1 MEVLFESSWNP
12 FELNLKEVKTIFI
25 IETTL
30 NIKIAPLM
38 KKPAITE
45 QPIHPILAD
54 RWSSRAYDPS
64 QFISQESLLSLME
77 AARWSPSCMGEQP
90 WQFIVFQKKDA
101 TAWTQ
106 ALNCL
111 SIGNQ
116 NWAMDASI
124 LVLACAHKN
133 FSNNEKSNRWSQ
145 YDTGAACENICLQ
158 ATSMGLV
165 AHQMG
170 GFDVEKTRQLFQIP
184 SQYDLM
190 SFIAIG
196 YPLAIDKMSEASLI
210 KEKEARKRKPLREI
224 FFINQWGEKS
234 L

>member
-1 MEVLFESSWNP
+1 
-12 FELNLKEVKTIFI
+12 
-25 IETTL
+25 
-30 NIKIAPLM
+30 M

-45 QPIHPILAD
+45 QPIHPLLAD
-54 RWSSRAYDPS
+54 RWSSRAYDPAQLVS
-64 QFISQESLLSLME
+64 NESLLSIME
-77 AARWSPSCMGEQP
+77 AARWGPSCMGDQP
-90 WQFIVFQKKDA
+90 WQFIVFHKRDA
-101 TAWTQ
+101 TPWTQ

-124 LVLACAHKN
+124 LILACANQK
-133 FSNNEKSNRWSQ
+133 FSHNDKTNRWNQ

-158 ATSMGLV
+158 ATSLGLV

-170 GFDVEKTRQLFQIP
+170 GFDVEKTRELFQIP

-196 YPLAIDKMSEASLI
+196 FPLALEKISAEALS
-210 KEKEARKRKPLREI
+210 KEKEARKRKPLREV
-224 FFINQWGEKS
+224 FYTNHWGEQS

>member
-1 MEVLFESSWNP
+1 MESLLFN
-12 FELNLKEVKTIFI
+12 LNEVKTIFI

-30 NIKIAPLM
+30 NIKIALLM

-45 QPIHPILAD
+45 QPIHSIISD
-54 RWSSRAYDPS
+54 RWSSRAYDPD
-64 QFISQESLLSLME
+64 QLVSQESFLSLME
-77 AARWSPSCMGEQP
+77 AARWSPSCMGDQP
-90 WQFIVFQKKDA
+90 WQFITFHKKDA
-101 TAWTQ
+101 TSWTQ

-111 SIGNQ
+111 SVGNQ

-124 LVLACAHKN
+124 LILACARQS
-133 FSNNEKSNRWSQ
+133 FSNNEKPNRWNQ

-158 ATSMGLV
+158 ATSLGLV

-170 GFDVEKTRQLFQIP
+170 GFDVEKSRQLFQIP
-184 SQYDLM
+184 GQYDLM

-196 YPLAIDKMSEASLI
+196 YPLAVEKISAEALV

-224 FFINQWGEKS
+224 FYTNQWGEQS

>member
-1 MEVLFESSWNP
+1 
-12 FELNLKEVKTIFI
+12 
-25 IETTL
+25 
-30 NIKIAPLM
+30 
-38 KKPAITE
+38 
-45 QPIHPILAD
+45 
-54 RWSSRAYDPS
+54 
-64 QFISQESLLSLME
+64 
-77 AARWSPSCMGEQP
+77 MGDQP
-90 WQFIVFQKKDA
+90 WQFLVFNKKDA
-101 TAWTQ
+101 TPWTQ

-111 SIGNQ
+111 SVGNQ

-124 LVLACAHKN
+124 LILACARQS
-133 FSNNEKSNRWSQ
+133 FSNNEKPNRWNQ

-158 ATSMGLV
+158 ATSLGMV

-170 GFDVEKTRQLFQIP
+170 GFDVEKARQLFQIP

-196 YPLAIDKMSEASLI
+196 YPLAMEKVSSEALA

-224 FFINQWGEKS
+224 FYTNQWGEQS

>member
-1 MEVLFESSWNP
+1 MESLLFN
-12 FELNLKEVKTIFI
+12 LNEVKTIFI

-30 NIKIAPLM
+30 NIKIALLM

-45 QPIHPILAD
+45 QPIHSILSE
-54 RWSSRAYDPS
+54 RWSSRAYDPD
-64 QFISQESLLSLME
+64 QLVSQESFLSLME
-77 AARWSPSCMGEQP
+77 AARWSPSCMGDQP
-90 WQFIVFQKKDA
+90 WQFITFHKKDA
-101 TAWTQ
+101 TSWTQ

-111 SIGNQ
+111 SVGNQ

-124 LVLACAHKN
+124 LILACARQS
-133 FSNNEKSNRWSQ
+133 FSNNEKPNRWNQ

-158 ATSMGLV
+158 ATSLGLV

-170 GFDVEKTRQLFQIP
+170 GFDVEKSRQLFQIP
-184 SQYDLM
+184 GQYDLM

-196 YPLAIDKMSEASLI
+196 YPLAIEKISAEALV

-224 FFINQWGEKS
+224 FYTNQWGEQS

>member
-1 MEVLFESSWNP
+1 MESLLFN
-12 FELNLKEVKTIFI
+12 LNEVKTIFI

-30 NIKIAPLM
+30 NIKIALLM

-45 QPIHPILAD
+45 QPIHSILSD
-54 RWSSRAYDPS
+54 RWSSRAYDPD
-64 QFISQESLLSLME
+64 QLVSQESFLSLME
-77 AARWSPSCMGEQP
+77 AARWSPSCMGDQP
-90 WQFIVFQKKDA
+90 WQFITFHKKDA
-101 TAWTQ
+101 TSWTQ

-111 SIGNQ
+111 SVGNQ

-124 LVLACAHKN
+124 LILACARQS
-133 FSNNEKSNRWSQ
+133 FSNNEKPNRWNQ

-158 ATSMGLV
+158 ATSLGLV

-170 GFDVEKTRQLFQIP
+170 GFDVEKSRQLFQIP
-184 SQYDLM
+184 GQYDLM

-196 YPLAIDKMSEASLI
+196 YSLAEEKISAEALV

-224 FFINQWGEKS
+224 FYTNQWGEQS

>member
-1 MEVLFESSWNP
+1 MESLLFN
-12 FELNLKEVKTIFI
+12 LNEVKTIFI

-30 NIKIAPLM
+30 NIKIALLM

-45 QPIHPILAD
+45 QPIHSILSD
-54 RWSSRAYDPS
+54 RWSSRAYDPD
-64 QFISQESLLSLME
+64 QLVSQESFLSLME
-77 AARWSPSCMGEQP
+77 AARWSPSCMGDQP
-90 WQFIVFQKKDA
+90 WQFITFHKKDA
-101 TAWTQ
+101 TSWTQ

-111 SIGNQ
+111 SVGNQ

-124 LVLACAHKN
+124 LILACARQS
-133 FSNNEKSNRWSQ
+133 FSNNEKPNRWNQ

-158 ATSMGLV
+158 ATSLGLV

-170 GFDVEKTRQLFQIP
+170 GFDVEKSRQLFQIP
-184 SQYDLM
+184 GQYDLM

-196 YPLAIDKMSEASLI
+196 YPLAVEKISAEALV

-224 FFINQWGEKS
+224 FYTNQWGEKS

>member
-1 MEVLFESSWNP
+1 MESL
-12 FELNLKEVKTIFI
+12 LINLKEMKTIFI

-30 NIKIAPLM
+30 NIKISFSL

-45 QPIHPILAD
+45 QPIHAILAD
-54 RWSSRAYDPS
+54 RWSSRAYDAA
-64 QFISQESLLSLME
+64 QFVSEESILSLME
-77 AARWSPSCMGEQP
+77 AARWSPSCMGDQP
-90 WQFIVFQKKDA
+90 WQFLIFNKKDA
-101 TAWTQ
+101 TSWTQ

-124 LVLACAHKN
+124 LILACARQN
-133 FSNNEKSNRWSQ
+133 FLSNEKPNRWNQ

-158 ATSMGLV
+158 ATSLGMA

-196 YPLAIDKMSEASLI
+196 YPLSTEKVSAEVLA
-210 KEKEARKRKPLREI
+210 KEKEPRKRKSLREI
-224 FFINQWGEKS
+224 FYINQWGEQS

>member
-1 MEVLFESSWNP
+1 MESLLFN
-12 FELNLKEVKTIFI
+12 LNEVKTIFI

-30 NIKIAPLM
+30 NIKIALLM

-45 QPIHPILAD
+45 QPIHSIISD
-54 RWSSRAYDPS
+54 RWSSRAYDPD
-64 QFISQESLLSLME
+64 QLVSQESFLSLME
-77 AARWSPSCMGEQP
+77 AARWSPSCMGDQP
-90 WQFIVFQKKDA
+90 WQFITFHKKDA
-101 TAWTQ
+101 TSWTQ

-111 SIGNQ
+111 SVGNQ

-124 LVLACAHKN
+124 LILACARQS
-133 FSNNEKSNRWSQ
+133 FSSNEKPNRWNQ

-158 ATSMGLV
+158 ATSIGLV

-196 YPLAIDKMSEASLI
+196 YPLAIEKISAEALV

-224 FFINQWGEKS
+224 FYTNQWGEKS

>member
-1 MEVLFESSWNP
+1 
-12 FELNLKEVKTIFI
+12 
-25 IETTL
+25 
-30 NIKIAPLM
+30 M

-45 QPIHPILAD
+45 QPIHSILSD
-54 RWSSRAYDPS
+54 RWSSRAYDPD
-64 QFISQESLLSLME
+64 QLVSQESFLSLME
-77 AARWSPSCMGEQP
+77 AARWSPSCMGDQP
-90 WQFIVFQKKDA
+90 WQFISFHKKDA
-101 TAWTQ
+101 TSWTQ

-111 SIGNQ
+111 SVGNQ

-124 LVLACAHKN
+124 LILACARQS
-133 FSNNEKSNRWSQ
+133 FSNNEKPNRWNQ

-158 ATSMGLV
+158 ATSLGLV

-170 GFDVEKTRQLFQIP
+170 GFDVEKSRQLFQIP
-184 SQYDLM
+184 GQYDLM

-196 YPLAIDKMSEASLI
+196 YPLAEEKISAEALV

-224 FFINQWGEKS
+224 FYTNQWGKQS

>member
-1 MEVLFESSWNP
+1 MESLLFN
-12 FELNLKEVKTIFI
+12 LNEVKTIFI

-30 NIKIAPLM
+30 NIKIALLM

-45 QPIHPILAD
+45 QPIHSIISD
-54 RWSSRAYDPS
+54 RWSSRAYDPD
-64 QFISQESLLSLME
+64 QLVSQESFLSLME
-77 AARWSPSCMGEQP
+77 AARWSPSCMGDQP
-90 WQFIVFQKKDA
+90 WQFITFHKKDA
-101 TAWTQ
+101 TSWTQ

-111 SIGNQ
+111 SVGNQ

-124 LVLACAHKN
+124 LILACARQS
-133 FSNNEKSNRWSQ
+133 FSNNQKPNRWNQ

-158 ATSMGLV
+158 ATSIGLV

-170 GFDVEKTRQLFQIP
+170 GFDVEKSRQLFQIP

-196 YPLAIDKMSEASLI
+196 YPLAVEKISAEALV

-224 FFINQWGEKS
+224 FYTNQWGEQS

>member
-1 MEVLFESSWNP
+1 MESLLFN
-12 FELNLKEVKTIFI
+12 LNEVKTIFI

-30 NIKIAPLM
+30 NIKIALLM

-45 QPIHPILAD
+45 QPIHSILSD
-54 RWSSRAYDPS
+54 RWSSRAYDPD
-64 QFISQESLLSLME
+64 QLVSQESFLSLME
-77 AARWSPSCMGEQP
+77 AARWSPSCMGDQP
-90 WQFIVFQKKDA
+90 WQFITFHKKDA
-101 TAWTQ
+101 TSWTQ

-111 SIGNQ
+111 SVGNQ

-124 LVLACAHKN
+124 LILACARQS
-133 FSNNEKSNRWSQ
+133 FSSNQKPNRWNQ

-158 ATSMGLV
+158 ATSLGLV

-170 GFDVEKTRQLFQIP
+170 GFDVEKSRQLFQIP

-196 YPLAIDKMSEASLI
+196 YPLAIEKISAEALV

-224 FFINQWGEKS
+224 FYTNQWGEQS

>member
-1 MEVLFESSWNP
+1 
-12 FELNLKEVKTIFI
+12 
-25 IETTL
+25 
-30 NIKIAPLM
+30 
-38 KKPAITE
+38 
-45 QPIHPILAD
+45 
-54 RWSSRAYDPS
+54 
-64 QFISQESLLSLME
+64 
-77 AARWSPSCMGEQP
+77 MGDQP
-90 WQFIVFQKKDA
+90 WQFIVFHKRDA
-101 TAWTQ
+101 TSWTQ

-124 LVLACAHKN
+124 LILACANQK
-133 FSNNEKSNRWSQ
+133 FSHNDKTNRWNQ

-158 ATSMGLV
+158 ATSLGLV

-170 GFDVEKTRQLFQIP
+170 GFDVEKTRELFQIP

-196 YPLAIDKMSEASLI
+196 FPLALEKISAEALS
-210 KEKEARKRKPLREI
+210 KEQEARKRKPLREV
-224 FFINQWGEKS
+224 FYTNHWGEQS

>member
-1 MEVLFESSWNP
+1 MESLLFN
-12 FELNLKEVKTIFI
+12 LNEVKTIFI
-25 IETTL
+25 IEITL
-30 NIKIAPLM
+30 NIKIALLM

-45 QPIHPILAD
+45 QPIHSILSD
-54 RWSSRAYDPS
+54 RWSSRAYDPD
-64 QFISQESLLSLME
+64 QLVSQESFLSLME
-77 AARWSPSCMGEQP
+77 AARWSPSCMGDQP
-90 WQFIVFQKKDA
+90 WQFITFHKKDA
-101 TAWTQ
+101 TSWTQ

-111 SIGNQ
+111 SVGNQ

-124 LVLACAHKN
+124 LILACARQS
-133 FSNNEKSNRWSQ
+133 FSNNEKPNRWNQ

-158 ATSMGLV
+158 ATSLGLV

-170 GFDVEKTRQLFQIP
+170 GFDVEKSRQLFQIP
-184 SQYDLM
+184 GQYDLM

-196 YPLAIDKMSEASLI
+196 YPLAVEKISAEALV

-224 FFINQWGEKS
+224 FYTNQWGKQS

>member
-1 MEVLFESSWNP
+1 MESLLFN
-12 FELNLKEVKTIFI
+12 LNEVKTIFI

-45 QPIHPILAD
+45 QPIHSILSD
-54 RWSSRAYDPS
+54 RWSSRAYDPD
-64 QFISQESLLSLME
+64 QLVSQESFLSLME
-77 AARWSPSCMGEQP
+77 AARWSPSCMGDQP
-90 WQFIVFQKKDA
+90 WQFITFHKKDA
-101 TAWTQ
+101 TFWTQ

-111 SIGNQ
+111 SVGNQ

-124 LVLACAHKN
+124 LILACARQS
-133 FSNNEKSNRWSQ
+133 FSSNEKPNRWNQ

-158 ATSMGLV
+158 ATSIGLV

-196 YPLAIDKMSEASLI
+196 YPLAIEKISAEALV

-224 FFINQWGEKS
+224 FYTNQWGEQS

>member
-1 MEVLFESSWNP
+1 MESLLFN
-12 FELNLKEVKTIFI
+12 LNEVKTIFI

-30 NIKIAPLM
+30 NIKIALLM

-45 QPIHPILAD
+45 QPIHSIISD
-54 RWSSRAYDPS
+54 RWSSRAYDPD
-64 QFISQESLLSLME
+64 QLVSQESFLSLME
-77 AARWSPSCMGEQP
+77 AARWSPSCMGDQP
-90 WQFIVFQKKDA
+90 WQFITFHKKDA
-101 TAWTQ
+101 TSWTQ

-111 SIGNQ
+111 SVGNQ

-124 LVLACAHKN
+124 LILACARQS
-133 FSNNEKSNRWSQ
+133 FSNNQKPNRWNQ

-158 ATSMGLV
+158 ATSIGLV

-170 GFDVEKTRQLFQIP
+170 GFDVEKSRQLFQIP

-190 SFIAIG
+190 SFIAIC
-196 YPLAIDKMSEASLI
+196 YPLAVEKISAEALV

-224 FFINQWGEKS
+224 FYTNQWGEQS

>member
-1 MEVLFESSWNP
+1 MESLLFN
-12 FELNLKEVKTIFI
+12 LNEVKTIFI

-30 NIKIAPLM
+30 NIKIALLM

-45 QPIHPILAD
+45 QPIHSIISD
-54 RWSSRAYDPS
+54 RWSSRAYDPD
-64 QFISQESLLSLME
+64 QLVSQESFLSLME
-77 AARWSPSCMGEQP
+77 AARWSPSCMGDQP
-90 WQFIVFQKKDA
+90 WQFITFHKKDA
-101 TAWTQ
+101 TSWTQ

-111 SIGNQ
+111 SVGNQ

-124 LVLACAHKN
+124 LILACARQS
-133 FSNNEKSNRWSQ
+133 FSNNQKPNRWNQ

-158 ATSMGLV
+158 ATSLGLV

-170 GFDVEKTRQLFQIP
+170 GFDVEKSRQLFQIP

-196 YPLAIDKMSEASLI
+196 YPLAVEKISAEALV

-224 FFINQWGEKS
+224 FYTNQWGEQS

>member
-1 MEVLFESSWNP
+1 MESLLFN
-12 FELNLKEVKTIFI
+12 LNEVKTIFI
-25 IETTL
+25 IETTF
-30 NIKIAPLM
+30 NIKIAILM

-45 QPIHPILAD
+45 QPIHSILSD
-54 RWSSRAYDPS
+54 RWSSRAYDPD
-64 QFISQESLLSLME
+64 QLVSQESFLSLME
-77 AARWSPSCMGEQP
+77 AARWSPSCMGDQP
-90 WQFIVFQKKDA
+90 WQFITFHKKDA
-101 TAWTQ
+101 TSWTQ

-111 SIGNQ
+111 SVGNQ

-124 LVLACAHKN
+124 LILACARQS
-133 FSNNEKSNRWSQ
+133 FSSNEKPNRWNQ

-158 ATSMGLV
+158 ATSIGLV

-196 YPLAIDKMSEASLI
+196 YPLAIEKISAEALV

-224 FFINQWGEKS
+224 FYTNQWGEQS

>member
-1 MEVLFESSWNP
+1 MESLLFN
-12 FELNLKEVKTIFI
+12 LNEVKTIFI

-30 NIKIAPLM
+30 NIKIALLM

-45 QPIHPILAD
+45 QPIHSIISD
-54 RWSSRAYDPS
+54 RWSSRAYDPD
-64 QFISQESLLSLME
+64 QLVSQESFLSLME

-90 WQFIVFQKKDA
+90 WQFISFHKKDA
-101 TAWTQ
+101 TSWTQ

-111 SIGNQ
+111 SVGNQ

-124 LVLACAHKN
+124 LILACARQS
-133 FSNNEKSNRWSQ
+133 FSNNQKPNRWNQ

-158 ATSMGLV
+158 ATSIGLV

-170 GFDVEKTRQLFQIP
+170 GFDVEKSRQLFQIP
-184 SQYDLM
+184 GQYDLM

-196 YPLAIDKMSEASLI
+196 YPLAVEKISAEALV

-224 FFINQWGEKS
+224 FYTNQWGKQS

>member
-1 MEVLFESSWNP
+1 MESLLFN
-12 FELNLKEVKTIFI
+12 LNEVKTIFI

-30 NIKIAPLM
+30 NIKIALLM

-45 QPIHPILAD
+45 QPIHSILSD
-54 RWSSRAYDPS
+54 RWSSRAYDPD
-64 QFISQESLLSLME
+64 QLVSQESFLSLME
-77 AARWSPSCMGEQP
+77 AARWSPSCMGDQP
-90 WQFIVFQKKDA
+90 WQFITFHKKDA
-101 TAWTQ
+101 TSWTQ

-111 SIGNQ
+111 SVGNQ

-124 LVLACAHKN
+124 LILACARQS
-133 FSNNEKSNRWSQ
+133 FSNNEKPNRWNQ

-158 ATSMGLV
+158 ATSLGLV

-170 GFDVEKTRQLFQIP
+170 GFDVEKSRQLFQIP
-184 SQYDLM
+184 GQYDLM

-196 YPLAIDKMSEASLI
+196 YPLAIEKVNAEALA

-224 FFINQWGEKS
+224 FYTNQWGEQS

>member
-1 MEVLFESSWNP
+1 MESLLFN
-12 FELNLKEVKTIFI
+12 LNEVKTIFI

-30 NIKIAPLM
+30 NIKIALLM

-45 QPIHPILAD
+45 QPIHSILSD
-54 RWSSRAYDPS
+54 RWSSRAYDPD
-64 QFISQESLLSLME
+64 QLVSQESFLSLME
-77 AARWSPSCMGEQP
+77 AARWSPSCMGDQP
-90 WQFIVFQKKDA
+90 WQFITFHKKDA
-101 TAWTQ
+101 TSWTQ

-111 SIGNQ
+111 SVGNQ

-124 LVLACAHKN
+124 LILACARQS
-133 FSNNEKSNRWSQ
+133 FSNNEKPNRWNQ

-158 ATSMGLV
+158 ATSIGLV

-170 GFDVEKTRQLFQIP
+170 GFDVEKSRQLFQIP
-184 SQYDLM
+184 GQYDLM

-196 YPLAIDKMSEASLI
+196 YPLAVEKISAEALV

-224 FFINQWGEKS
+224 FYTNQWGEQS

>member
-1 MEVLFESSWNP
+1 MESLLFN
-12 FELNLKEVKTIFI
+12 LNEVKTIFI

-30 NIKIAPLM
+30 NIKIALLM

-45 QPIHPILAD
+45 QPIHSILSD
-54 RWSSRAYDPS
+54 RWSSRAYDPD
-64 QFISQESLLSLME
+64 QLVSQESFLSLME
-77 AARWSPSCMGEQP
+77 AARWSPSCMGDQP
-90 WQFIVFQKKDA
+90 WQFITFHKKDA
-101 TAWTQ
+101 TSWTQ

-111 SIGNQ
+111 SVGTQ

-124 LVLACAHKN
+124 LILACARQS
-133 FSNNEKSNRWSQ
+133 FSNNEKPNRWNQ

-158 ATSMGLV
+158 ATSLGLV

-170 GFDVEKTRQLFQIP
+170 GFDVEKSRQLFQIP
-184 SQYDLM
+184 GQYDLM

-196 YPLAIDKMSEASLI
+196 YPLAVEKISAEALV

-224 FFINQWGEKS
+224 FYTNQWGEQS

>member
-1 MEVLFESSWNP
+1 MESLLFN
-12 FELNLKEVKTIFI
+12 LNEVKTIFI

-30 NIKIAPLM
+30 NIKIALLM

-45 QPIHPILAD
+45 QPIHSILSD
-54 RWSSRAYDPS
+54 RWSSRAYDPD
-64 QFISQESLLSLME
+64 QLVSQESFLSLME

-90 WQFIVFQKKDA
+90 WQFISFHKKDA
-101 TAWTQ
+101 TSWTQ

-111 SIGNQ
+111 SVGNQ

-124 LVLACAHKN
+124 LILACARQS
-133 FSNNEKSNRWSQ
+133 FSNNEKPNRWNQ

-158 ATSMGLV
+158 ATSLGLV

-170 GFDVEKTRQLFQIP
+170 GFDVEKSRQLFQIP
-184 SQYDLM
+184 GQYDLM

-196 YPLAIDKMSEASLI
+196 YPLAEEKISAEALV

-224 FFINQWGEKS
+224 FYTNQWGEQS

>member
-1 MEVLFESSWNP
+1 MESLLFN
-12 FELNLKEVKTIFI
+12 LNEVKTIFI

-30 NIKIAPLM
+30 NIKIALLM

-45 QPIHPILAD
+45 QPIHSILSD
-54 RWSSRAYDPS
+54 RWSSRAYDPD
-64 QFISQESLLSLME
+64 QLVSQESFLSLME
-77 AARWSPSCMGEQP
+77 AARWSPSCMGDQP
-90 WQFIVFQKKDA
+90 WQFITFHKKDA
-101 TAWTQ
+101 TSWTQ

-111 SIGNQ
+111 SVGNQ

-124 LVLACAHKN
+124 LILACARQS
-133 FSNNEKSNRWSQ
+133 FSNNQKPHRWNQ

-158 ATSMGLV
+158 ATSIGLV

-170 GFDVEKTRQLFQIP
+170 GFDVEKSRQLFQIP

-196 YPLAIDKMSEASLI
+196 YPLAVEKISAEALV

-224 FFINQWGEKS
+224 FYTNQWGEQS

>member
-1 MEVLFESSWNP
+1 MESLLFN
-12 FELNLKEVKTIFI
+12 LNEVKTIFI

-30 NIKIAPLM
+30 NIKIALLM

-45 QPIHPILAD
+45 QPIHSILSE
-54 RWSSRAYDPS
+54 RWSSRAYDPD
-64 QFISQESLLSLME
+64 QLVSQESFLSLME
-77 AARWSPSCMGEQP
+77 AARWSPSCMGDQP
-90 WQFIVFQKKDA
+90 WQFITFHKKDA
-101 TAWTQ
+101 TSWTQ

-111 SIGNQ
+111 SVGNQ

-124 LVLACAHKN
+124 LILACARQS
-133 FSNNEKSNRWSQ
+133 FSNNEKPNRWNQ

-158 ATSMGLV
+158 ATSLGLV

-170 GFDVEKTRQLFQIP
+170 GFDVEKSRQLFQIP
-184 SQYDLM
+184 GQYDLM

-196 YPLAIDKMSEASLI
+196 YPLAVEKISAEALV

-224 FFINQWGEKS
+224 FYTNQWGEQS

>member
-1 MEVLFESSWNP
+1 MESLLFN
-12 FELNLKEVKTIFI
+12 LNEVKTIFI
-25 IETTL
+25 IETTF
-30 NIKIAPLM
+30 NIKIAILM

-45 QPIHPILAD
+45 QPIHSILSD
-54 RWSSRAYDPS
+54 RWSSRAYDPD
-64 QFISQESLLSLME
+64 QLVSQESFLSLME
-77 AARWSPSCMGEQP
+77 AARWSPSCMGDQP
-90 WQFIVFQKKDA
+90 WQFITFHKKDA
-101 TAWTQ
+101 TSWTQ

-111 SIGNQ
+111 SVGNQ

-124 LVLACAHKN
+124 LILACARQS
-133 FSNNEKSNRWSQ
+133 FSSNEKPNRWNQ
-145 YDTGAACENICLQ
+145 YDTGAACENICIQ
-158 ATSMGLV
+158 ATSVGLV

-196 YPLAIDKMSEASLI
+196 YPLAIEKISAEALV

-224 FFINQWGEKS
+224 FYTNQWGEQS

>member
-1 MEVLFESSWNP
+1 MEVQFESLWNP

-30 NIKIAPLM
+30 NIKIASLM

-45 QPIHPILAD
+45 QPIHSILGD

-77 AARWSPSCMGEQP
+77 AARWSPSCMGDQP
-90 WQFIVFQKKDA
+90 WQFIVFLKKDA
-101 TAWTQ
+101 TSWTQ

-111 SIGNQ
+111 SVGNQ

-133 FSNNEKSNRWSQ
+133 FSSNEKSNRWSQ

-158 ATSMGLV
+158 ATSLGLV

-196 YPLAIDKMSEASLI
+196 YPLAEDKMSAEALI

-224 FFINQWGEKS
+224 FYTNQWGEK
-234 L
+234 LL

>member
-1 MEVLFESSWNP
+1 MESLLFNM
-12 FELNLKEVKTIFI
+12 NEVKTIFI

-30 NIKIAPLM
+30 NIKIALLM

-45 QPIHPILAD
+45 QPIHSILSD
-54 RWSSRAYDPS
+54 RWSSRAYDPD
-64 QFISQESLLSLME
+64 QLVSQESFLSLME
-77 AARWSPSCMGEQP
+77 AARWSPSCMGDQP
-90 WQFIVFQKKDA
+90 WQFITFHKKDA
-101 TAWTQ
+101 TSWTQ

-111 SIGNQ
+111 SVGNQ

-124 LVLACAHKN
+124 LILACARQS
-133 FSNNEKSNRWSQ
+133 FSNNEKPNRWNQ

-158 ATSMGLV
+158 ATSLGLV

-170 GFDVEKTRQLFQIP
+170 GFDVEKSRQLFQIP
-184 SQYDLM
+184 GQYDLM

-196 YPLAIDKMSEASLI
+196 YPLAVEKISAEALV

-224 FFINQWGEKS
+224 FYTNQWGEQS

>member
-1 MEVLFESSWNP
+1 MESLLFN
-12 FELNLKEVKTIFI
+12 LNEVKTIFI

-30 NIKIAPLM
+30 NIKIALLM

-45 QPIHPILAD
+45 QPIHSILSD
-54 RWSSRAYDPS
+54 RWSSRAYDPD
-64 QFISQESLLSLME
+64 QLVSQESFLSLME
-77 AARWSPSCMGEQP
+77 AARWSPSCMGDQP
-90 WQFIVFQKKDA
+90 WQFITFHKKDA
-101 TAWTQ
+101 TSWTQ

-111 SIGNQ
+111 SVGNQ

-124 LVLACAHKN
+124 LILACARQS
-133 FSNNEKSNRWSQ
+133 FSNNEKPNRWNQ

-158 ATSMGLV
+158 ATSLGLV

-170 GFDVEKTRQLFQIP
+170 GFDVEKSRQLFQIP
-184 SQYDLM
+184 GQYDLM

-196 YPLAIDKMSEASLI
+196 YPLAVEKISAEALV

-224 FFINQWGEKS
+224 FYTNQWGEQS

>member
-1 MEVLFESSWNP
+1 MESLLFN
-12 FELNLKEVKTIFI
+12 LNEVKTIFI

-30 NIKIAPLM
+30 NIKIALLM

-45 QPIHPILAD
+45 QPIHSILSD
-54 RWSSRAYDPS
+54 RWSSRAYDPD
-64 QFISQESLLSLME
+64 QLVSQESFLSLME
-77 AARWSPSCMGEQP
+77 AARWSPSCMGDQP
-90 WQFIVFQKKDA
+90 WQFIVFHKKDA
-101 TAWTQ
+101 TFWTQ

-111 SIGNQ
+111 SVGNQ

-124 LVLACAHKN
+124 LILACARQS
-133 FSNNEKSNRWSQ
+133 FSSNEKPNRWNQ

-158 ATSMGLV
+158 ATSIGLV

-196 YPLAIDKMSEASLI
+196 YPLAIEKISAEALVR
-210 KEKEARKRKPLREI
+210 EKEARKRKPLREI
-224 FFINQWGEKS
+224 FYTNQWGEKS

>member
-1 MEVLFESSWNP
+1 MESLLFN
-12 FELNLKEVKTIFI
+12 LNEVKTIFI

-30 NIKIAPLM
+30 NIKIALLM

-45 QPIHPILAD
+45 QPIHSIISD
-54 RWSSRAYDPS
+54 RWSSRAYDPD
-64 QFISQESLLSLME
+64 QLVSQESFLSLME
-77 AARWSPSCMGEQP
+77 AARWSPSCMGDQP
-90 WQFIVFQKKDA
+90 WQFITFHKKDA
-101 TAWTQ
+101 TSWTQ

-111 SIGNQ
+111 SVGNQ

-124 LVLACAHKN
+124 LILACARQS
-133 FSNNEKSNRWSQ
+133 FSNNQKPNRWNQ

-158 ATSMGLV
+158 ATSLGLV

-170 GFDVEKTRQLFQIP
+170 GFDVEKSRQLFQIP
-184 SQYDLM
+184 GQYDLM

-196 YPLAIDKMSEASLI
+196 YPLAVEKISAEALV

-224 FFINQWGEKS
+224 FYTNQWGEQS

>member
-1 MEVLFESSWNP
+1 
-12 FELNLKEVKTIFI
+12 LNEVKTIFI

-30 NIKIAPLM
+30 NIKIALLM

-45 QPIHPILAD
+45 QPIHSIISD
-54 RWSSRAYDPS
+54 RWSSRAYDPD
-64 QFISQESLLSLME
+64 QLVSQESFLSLME
-77 AARWSPSCMGEQP
+77 AARWSPSCMGDQP
-90 WQFIVFQKKDA
+90 WQFITFHKKDA
-101 TAWTQ
+101 TSWTQ

-111 SIGNQ
+111 SVGNQ

-124 LVLACAHKN
+124 LILACARQS
-133 FSNNEKSNRWSQ
+133 FSNNQKPNRWNQ

-158 ATSMGLV
+158 ATSIGLV

-170 GFDVEKTRQLFQIP
+170 GFDVEKSRQLFQIP

-196 YPLAIDKMSEASLI
+196 YPLAVEKISAEALV

-224 FFINQWGEKS
+224 FYTNQWGEQS

>member
-1 MEVLFESSWNP
+1 
-12 FELNLKEVKTIFI
+12 
-25 IETTL
+25 
-30 NIKIAPLM
+30 M

-45 QPIHPILAD
+45 QPIHSILSD
-54 RWSSRAYDPS
+54 RWSSRAYDPD
-64 QFISQESLLSLME
+64 QLVSQESFLSLME

-90 WQFIVFQKKDA
+90 WQFISFHKKDA
-101 TAWTQ
+101 TSWTQ

-111 SIGNQ
+111 SVGNQ

-124 LVLACAHKN
+124 LILACARQS
-133 FSNNEKSNRWSQ
+133 FSNNQKPNRWNQ

-158 ATSMGLV
+158 ATSIGLV

-170 GFDVEKTRQLFQIP
+170 GFDVEKSRQLFQIP
-184 SQYDLM
+184 GQYDLM

-196 YPLAIDKMSEASLI
+196 YPLAVEKISAEALV

-224 FFINQWGEKS
+224 FYTNQWGKQS

>member
-1 MEVLFESSWNP
+1 MESLLFN
-12 FELNLKEVKTIFI
+12 LNEVKTIFI

-30 NIKIAPLM
+30 NIKIALLM

-45 QPIHPILAD
+45 QPIHSILSD
-54 RWSSRAYDPS
+54 RWSSRAYDPD
-64 QFISQESLLSLME
+64 QLVSQESFLSLME
-77 AARWSPSCMGEQP
+77 AARWSPSCMGDQP
-90 WQFIVFQKKDA
+90 WQFITFHKKDA
-101 TAWTQ
+101 TSWTQ

-111 SIGNQ
+111 SVGNQ

-124 LVLACAHKN
+124 LILACARQS
-133 FSNNEKSNRWSQ
+133 FSNNEKPNRWNQ

-158 ATSMGLV
+158 ATSLGLV

-170 GFDVEKTRQLFQIP
+170 GFDVEKSRQLFQIP

-196 YPLAIDKMSEASLI
+196 YPLAVEKISAEALV

-224 FFINQWGEKS
+224 FYTNQWGEQS

>member
-1 MEVLFESSWNP
+1 MESLLFN
-12 FELNLKEVKTIFI
+12 LNEVKTIFI

-30 NIKIAPLM
+30 NIKIALLI

-45 QPIHPILAD
+45 QPIHSILSD
-54 RWSSRAYDPS
+54 RWSSRAYDPD
-64 QFISQESLLSLME
+64 QLVSQESFLSLME
-77 AARWSPSCMGEQP
+77 AARWSPSCMGDQP
-90 WQFIVFQKKDA
+90 WQFIVFHKKDA
-101 TAWTQ
+101 TFWTQ

-111 SIGNQ
+111 SVGNQ

-124 LVLACAHKN
+124 LILACARQS
-133 FSNNEKSNRWSQ
+133 FSSNEKPNRWNQ

-158 ATSMGLV
+158 ATSIGLV

-190 SFIAIG
+190 SFIAIC
-196 YPLAIDKMSEASLI
+196 YPLAIEKISAEALV

-224 FFINQWGEKS
+224 FYTNQWGKQS